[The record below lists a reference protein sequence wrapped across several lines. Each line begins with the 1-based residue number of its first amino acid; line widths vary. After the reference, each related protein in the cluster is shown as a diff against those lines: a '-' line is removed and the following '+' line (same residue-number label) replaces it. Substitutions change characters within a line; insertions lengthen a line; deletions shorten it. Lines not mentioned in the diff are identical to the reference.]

1 MVLRQRVQIL
11 TVRITPLISMRR
23 RWTFNT
29 KRRRVRFCE
38 KGTLL
43 PCMGLRSHISQRPD
57 IWIILSFFYCGPGL
71 ALKGLRPLGGN
82 ALTPP
87 APGDH
92 KGLVKIPRIFLAL
105 PHIIRPRPYGYR
117 PLIIKRVFGIL
128 QMFLYF
134 QSFSISDEKPSWWQF
149 YEAPDFNLRRVYKAP
164 EHAMRVYHDMACF
177 GKSDEEKK
185 PCTCQKRLLSNHN
198 MDRVP
203 LAR

>member
-1 MVLRQRVQIL
+1 MIYFDFGNLLMVLRQRVQIL

-57 IWIILSFFYCGPGL
+57 IWIILSFFIASL

-92 KGLVKIPRIFLAL
+92 WHLSVLPTLLRSYSFPLSQDPRSTSL
-105 PHIIRPRPYGYR
+105 
-117 PLIIKRVFGIL
+117 
-128 QMFLYF
+128 
-134 QSFSISDEKPSWWQF
+134 
-149 YEAPDFNLRRVYKAP
+149 
-164 EHAMRVYHDMACF
+164 
-177 GKSDEEKK
+177 
-185 PCTCQKRLLSNHN
+185 
-198 MDRVP
+198 
-203 LAR
+203 